1 MAELGTTLNG
11 QHQSTQSQHHHATT
25 QGQHGTTQGQ
35 RGAAHGQHPGGQEQ
49 HPGGHEQHGSTH
61 RPAAAG
67 RLPSLLIATRHGE
80 STANVEFQLAEAAGA
95 LSVPISCRDADIP
108 LSLHGGQQAQALGHW
123 WAGLPSA
130 DRPRSV
136 WCSPYVRTAETARI
150 ALAQAAGLG
159 AVPVTLAVRY
169 DERLRDRELGI
180 LEMLPKAAI
189 EAKHPEEAARRRK
202 MGELYYRPPGGES
215 WADVALRVRSLLRD
229 LCEEEAGRPVL
240 LVAHDC
246 TVLMLR
252 YALDR
257 LTEEQLTALGP
268 VHNCSTSLWRAQDG
282 RLRPDGWNG
291 VGHLVPDG
299 V

>member
-1 MAELGTTLNG
+1 MAELGITLNG
-11 QHQSTQSQHHHATT
+11 QHKSTQHPPVQQQPVLTAVSAVGANGSAAT
-25 QGQHGTTQGQ
+25 
-35 RGAAHGQHPGGQEQ
+35 
-49 HPGGHEQHGSTH
+49 
-61 RPAAAG
+61 
-67 RLPSLLIATRHGE
+67 RLPSVLIATRHGE
-80 STANVEFQLAEAAGA
+80 STANVEFQLAEASGA

-108 LSLHGGQQAQALGHW
+108 LSLRGQQQAQALGRW
-123 WAGLPSA
+123 WAALPSA

-169 DERLRDRELGI
+169 DERLRDRELGV

-189 EAKHPEEAARRRK
+189 EAEHPEEAVRRRK

-229 LCEEEAGRPVL
+229 LCDEDAGRPVL

-257 LTEEQLTALGP
+257 LTEQQLTALGP
-268 VHNCSTSLWRAQDG
+268 VHNCSTSLWRSQEG
-282 RLRPDGWNG
+282 RLRPDRWNS
-291 VGHLVPDG
+291 VDHLDAGGRAAV
-299 V
+299 

>member
-1 MAELGTTLNG
+1 M
-11 QHQSTQSQHHHATT
+11 
-25 QGQHGTTQGQ
+25 
-35 RGAAHGQHPGGQEQ
+35 
-49 HPGGHEQHGSTH
+49 
-61 RPAAAG
+61 
-67 RLPSLLIATRHGE
+67 PSVLIATRHGE
-80 STANVEFQLAEAAGA
+80 STANVEFQLAEAAGS

-108 LSLHGGQQAQALGHW
+108 LSLRGQQQARALGRW
-123 WAGLPSA
+123 WAALPGA

-150 ALAQAAGLG
+150 AHAQAAGLG

-169 DERLRDRELGI
+169 DERLRDRELGV

-229 LCEEEAGRPVL
+229 VCEEDAGRPAL

-257 LTEEQLTALGP
+257 LSEQQLTALGP

-291 VGHLVPDG
+291 VGHLGGTAD
-299 V
+299 